1 MTTKFKKHDRV
12 LVISPTSYFY
22 LKVGWIW
29 HTSTFM
35 RESRSNHYVYFGT
48 DEDSDGR
55 WFYEDDLQKYLNGV
69 ERMIE
74 CLK

>member
-1 MTTKFKKHDRV
+1 
-12 LVISPTSYFY
+12 
-22 LKVGWIW
+22 
-29 HTSTFM
+29 M